1 MKTHTR
7 LLAAALAAVISA
19 LFGIGGAAADR
30 IKVAAVYTQPVQQKW
45 VARLHEALVDARR
58 RGEIDYAFTEKV
70 PNADYVRVLRDLA
83 GSGVDLIVGEA
94 FDVGPEARAIADD
107 HPEVAFLMGDSARP
121 HGSNYAVFDNYI
133 HEPCYLMGVLAG
145 AMTKS
150 NRIGM
155 VGGYSIG
162 EVNRLF
168 NAFMAGARWS
178 NPEVRF
184 KVAFINSWYDPA
196 KAKESALAQV
206 GAGVD
211 VLYAERAGVVEAA
224 RESGIV
230 AFGSVND
237 MNREENGR
245 DVVVTSALW
254 DMGPAIGEA
263 IRAVGEGRFEA
274 ADYREWTMMRRG
286 GADLAPY
293 YEFED
298 RLPAPARARVKRL
311 TANILAGWFTVEI
324 DDDEPKSTF

>member
-1 MKTHTR
+1 M
-7 LLAAALAAVISA
+7 
-19 LFGIGGAAADR
+19 
-30 IKVAAVYTQPVQQKW
+30 
-45 VARLHEALVDARR
+45 
-58 RGEIDYAFTEKV
+58 
-70 PNADYVRVLRDLA
+70 
-83 GSGVDLIVGEA
+83 GEA

-196 KAKESALAQV
+196 KAKGV
-206 GAGVD
+206 RPGAG
-211 VLYAERAGVVEAA
+211 R
-224 RESGIV
+224 
-230 AFGSVND
+230 
-237 MNREENGR
+237 GR
-245 DVVVTSALW
+245 
-254 DMGPAIGEA
+254 G
-263 IRAVGEGRFEA
+263 RCAVCRT
-274 ADYREWTMMRRG
+274 RRRRRG
-286 GADLAPY
+286 GAG
-293 YEFED
+293 
-298 RLPAPARARVKRL
+298 KR
-311 TANILAGWFTVEI
+311 
-324 DDDEPKSTF
+324 KSSPSAASTT